1 MVPMHRGADVAG
13 VMSIDEGQSAFD
25 ANRARGRISLSVEA
39 QGGRT
44 RRKAVH
50 EDGSLRV
57 RFPNCAPGECEA
69 VLVNTAGGIAGGDRF
84 AVEVTAGEG
93 ARLTVSG
100 AAAEKIYRTHGPD
113 AKIATTL
120 RVGKNAALRW
130 LPQET
135 ILFDRACLTRRIDVD
150 LAVGASLVL
159 AEPVVFGR
167 SAMGE
172 TVREGRLV
180 DRWRIRREGRL
191 IYADTLKLEGAIA
204 QTLGRM
210 ASAAGAAAVATL
222 LIVPGDETLVV
233 KIRELASKFSGEVGV
248 SSWNGF
254 AMARF
259 CARDGAAM
267 RGDLIA
273 VLCALGQGPLPR
285 LWLN

>member
-1 MVPMHRGADVAG
+1 MAG
-13 VMSIDEGQSAFD
+13 IMSIGERQSAFES
-25 ANRARGRISLSVEA
+25 NRARGYISVSVEA

-50 EDGSLRV
+50 EDGSLRI

-84 AVEVTAGEG
+84 AVDVTTGEG

-113 AKIATTL
+113 AEIVTTL
-120 RVGKNAALRW
+120 RVGENAKLHW

-135 ILFDRACLTRRIDVD
+135 ILFDRARLSRSIEVD
-150 LAVGASLVL
+150 LAAGASLVL

-172 TVREGRLV
+172 TVQEGKLV
-180 DRWRIRREGRL
+180 DRWRVRREGRL
-191 IYADTLKLEGAIA
+191 IFADTLQLDGAIA
-204 QTLGRM
+204 QTLARSACA
-210 ASAAGAAAVATL
+210 ASAAAVATL
-222 LIVPGDETLVV
+222 LVVPGDDALVGKV
-233 KIRELASKFSGEVGV
+233 RDLADRFSGEVGA
-248 SSWNGF
+248 SAWNGF
-254 AMARF
+254 ALVRF
-259 CARDGAAM
+259 CACDGAAM

-273 VLCALGQGPLPR
+273 VLSALGQGLLPR

>member
-1 MVPMHRGADVAG
+1 MARMRTGANVAG
-13 VMSIDEGQSAFD
+13 IMSIGERQDAFEN
-25 ANRARGRISLSVEA
+25 NRARGHISLSVEV

-50 EDGSLRV
+50 ETGSLRI
-57 RFPNCAPGECEA
+57 RFPNCTPGECEA

-84 AVEVTAGEG
+84 AVDVTAGEG

-113 AKIATTL
+113 AEIATTL
-120 RVGKNAALRW
+120 RVGKDAALRW

-135 ILFDRACLTRRIDVD
+135 ILFDRARLTRSIDVD
-150 LAVGASLVL
+150 LAAGASLVL
-159 AEPVVFGR
+159 AEPVVLGR

-172 TVREGRLV
+172 TVREGMLV
-180 DRWRIRREGRL
+180 DRWRVRREGRL
-191 IYADTLKLEGAIA
+191 VYADTLQLDGAIA
-204 QTLGRM
+204 QTLGRT

-222 LIVPGDETLVV
+222 LVVPGDDVLVGR
-233 KIRELASKFSGEVGV
+233 IRDLADRFSGEVGA
-248 SSWNGF
+248 SAWNGF
-254 AMARF
+254 ALVRF

-273 VLCALGQGPLPR
+273 VLSVLGQGSLPR